1 LIVVSVIYAVIR
13 SRRDPG
19 LGDRAGSVV
28 ADE

>member
-19 LGDRAGSVV
+19 PGDRARSIV